1 MEILINHPETK
12 EQLIAL
18 KSFLKVLNVNF
29 EVKENN
35 IMDNRKFDF
44 STIAGKLSWQG
55 NALEEQKKIRAEWQS
70 TSLSFKFS
78 NRH

>member
-1 MEILINHPETK
+1 MEFLIVHPESK

-18 KSFLKVLNVNF
+18 KSFLKAFNVNF

-44 STIAGKLSWQG
+44 STIAGKLSWEG
-55 NALEEQKKIRAEWQS
+55 DAFEEQKKIRAEW
-70 TSLSFKFS
+70 
-78 NRH
+78 